1 MTLKHIVAGN
11 YGQVLRLTIIDTDTD
26 AAADVSAYAT
36 SQVIYLRD
44 ELDNVSSA
52 LVAAFATDGSDG
64 VVDYT
69 LVDGDIDEAGIWG
82 VKVVLTAASAE
93 LNTIWETF
101 EVEA

>member
-1 MTLKHIVAGN
+1 ML
-11 YGQVLRLTIIDTDTD
+11 QLTIIDTDTN
-26 AAADVSAYAT
+26 AAADVSSYAT

-44 ELDNVSSA
+44 ELDNISAA

-64 VVDYT
+64 LVNYT

-82 VKVVLTAASAE
+82 VKVVLTSGSAE
-93 LNTIWETF
+93 LNTVWETF